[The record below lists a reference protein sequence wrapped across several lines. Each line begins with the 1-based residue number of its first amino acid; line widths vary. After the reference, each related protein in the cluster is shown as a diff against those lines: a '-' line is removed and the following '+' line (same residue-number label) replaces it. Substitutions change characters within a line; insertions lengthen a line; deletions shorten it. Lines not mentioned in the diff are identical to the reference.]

1 MQKEAEESG
10 DGGTILDYQEQ
21 AEEVEFDSSKNY
33 VIKNADDEK
42 IAEPK
47 KNADIE
53 KYRKD
58 QETTLSKLNK
68 KMEEIE
74 SYNGDY
80 YSSDDQIKEYV
91 DLLGE
96 YVNNTLDF
104 STRTVQMKKGMIR
117 GMILKEKDTPVK
129 EVIDE
134 GR

>member
-1 MQKEAEESG
+1 
-10 DGGTILDYQEQ
+10 
-21 AEEVEFDSSKNY
+21 
-33 VIKNADDEK
+33 
-42 IAEPK
+42 
-47 KNADIE
+47 
-53 KYRKD
+53 
-58 QETTLSKLNK
+58 
-68 KMEEIE
+68 MEEIE